1 MQSFTYRS
9 APSHV
14 VFGSG
19 TLAQLPEV
27 IRQVGGKRVLLLSK
41 PRRAAQVEALGSALG
56 SLKFAYFHDA
66 TLHTPVHVTERAM
79 QLVSAESI
87 DVVVALGG
95 GSTIG
100 LGKAI
105 TLRSGIPQIA
115 VPTTYSGSEMTPIL
129 GETQNGRKTTQR
141 SAKVMPRAV
150 IYDVELTLGLPI
162 GLSGT
167 SGINAIAHA
176 AEGLYAQESNPVMQL
191 IAEEGIRSLA
201 ASLPQIAKDPYG
213 REARSQALYGAWL
226 CGMVLGNVGMALHH
240 KLCHSVGGRFDLP
253 HAETHAIILPH
264 VIGYNAPAIPD
275 AMLRLGRALNTGD
288 PAGALFDLAR
298 SVGAPAALK
307 ALGMPRDGVNEA
319 TDDAMENAYWNPRL
333 LDRTAIA
340 DLLTRAW
347 SGERPLAMGLSV

>member
-1 MQSFTYRS
+1 
-9 APSHV
+9 

-27 IRQVGGKRVLLLSK
+27 IRQIGGTRVLLLST
-41 PRRAAQVEALGSALG
+41 PQQAARVEALGSTLG
-56 SLKFAYFHDA
+56 SLAVAYFRDA
-66 TLHTPVHVTERAM
+66 TMHTPVDVTERAM
-79 QLVSAESI
+79 QLVRAESI

-105 TLRSGIPQIA
+105 ALRSDVPQIA
-115 VPTTYSGSEMTPIL
+115 IPTTYAGSEMTPIL
-129 GETQNGRKTTQR
+129 GQTENGRKSTQR
-141 SAKVMPRAV
+141 SAKVIPRAV
-150 IYDVELTLGLPI
+150 IYDVDLTLGLPV

-176 AEGLYAQESNPVMQL
+176 AEGLYAQDSNPVMQL
-191 IAEEGIRSLA
+191 IAEEGIRALA
-201 ASLPQIAKDPYG
+201 EALPRIAKEPG
-213 REARSQALYGAWL
+213 SRAARSQALYGAWL

-240 KLCHSVGGRFDLP
+240 KLCHTVGGRFDLP

-275 AMLRLGRALNTGD
+275 AMVRLRRALNTGD

-298 SVGAPAALK
+298 SVGSPAALK
-307 ALGMPRDGVNEA
+307 DLGMPKGGVTQA
-319 TDDAMENAYWNPRL
+319 ADDAMENAYWNPRP
-333 LDRTAIA
+333 LDRAAIA
-340 DLLTRAW
+340 DLLSRAW
-347 SGERPLAMGLSV
+347 GGERPLV